1 MNARIAAAAQRH
13 PGLMFIAL
21 PGAVLVLLVLALW
34 PAPQTSGGVFGADA
48 AGAVPVA
55 ADRPAPE
62 FSRPLLAGT
71 GQLSS
76 YRLHGNVVVVNFWAS
91 WCSAC
96 RSELPQ
102 LRALSHETGGVVF
115 LGVDEQDTRSKGQ
128 AMIDRLRPD
137 YPNVFDPDASLLHA
151 FRSLAVPSTFIVD
164 RTGRIRYQA
173 FGATDSAA
181 LAAAIAEVAG

>member
-1 MNARIAAAAQRH
+1 MNARIAAAAHRH
-13 PGLMFIAL
+13 PGLMFVAL
-21 PGAVLVLLVLALW
+21 PGAVLVLLLLALW
-34 PAPQTSGGVFGADA
+34 PAPQSSGGVFGADG

-55 ADRPAPE
+55 ANRPAPD
-62 FSRPLLAGT
+62 FSRPLLVGA

-76 YRLHGNVVVVNFWAS
+76 HRLTGNVVVVNFWAS
-91 WCSAC
+91 WCTAC

-102 LRALSHETGGVVF
+102 LRALSHETRGVVF
-115 LGVDEQDTRSKGQ
+115 VGVDEQDTRSRGQ
-128 AMIDRLRPD
+128 ALIGRLRPH

-164 RTGRIRYQA
+164 RAGRIRYQA
-173 FGATDSAA
+173 FGETDPAA